1 VPVSAVTTR
10 RNLGGNP
17 YQFGT
22 IQDISELKARERELG
37 KQNERLEAFTTVVS
51 HDLRNP
57 LDVAE
62 GYVDLLQEDIDRDEL
77 ELVANSLERMA
88 ILIEDLLRLAR
99 EGQAIDD
106 PAPVSL
112 AAVAAALPSSTRSSR
127 PTAGRSKSPM
137 APTAAPVSRLP
148 TSIPLNR

>member
-77 ELVANSLERMA
+77 ELVANSLERTS

>member
-37 KQNERLEAFTTVVS
+37 KQNERLEAFTAVVS

-77 ELVANSLERMA
+77 ELVANSLERTS

-137 APTAAPVSRLP
+137 APTPAPVSRLP
-148 TSIPLNR
+148 TPISLNR

>member
-1 VPVSAVTTR
+1 MPVSAVTTR

-17 YQFGT
+17 YHFGT

-77 ELVANSLERMA
+77 ELVANSLERIA
-88 ILIEDLLRLAR
+88 ILIEDLLQLAR

-106 PAPVSL
+106 PAPVLL